1 MLPALGTIRRRAA
14 LRRADTLPRGA
25 CSGCLRLP
33 SQFHIQSRSIAA
45 ARAYAHFF
53 VFLLLATLLFRCPLA
68 KHSCTLLHSG
78 SCSAG
83 QNKELSLLTVV
94 GSLTYVRLRCDGA
107 YGQICRCQSR
117 ERPEERRRFHVVT
130 LSMDGRSKGKI
141 FFHQR
146 LRVRIHTFWH
156 RVNPK
161 GHARFLSLRLHRM
174 LTHVIPRFQCPGIQK
189 SEREQHYI
197 CKVF

>member
-1 MLPALGTIRRRAA
+1 MLPALGTIRRRASSFETGRYLA
-14 LRRADTLPRGA
+14 ERGLLGVFETAFTISHPISEHCCSA
-25 CSGCLRLP
+25 CVRT
-33 SQFHIQSRSIAA
+33 
-45 ARAYAHFF
+45 FF
-53 VFLLLATLLFRCPLA
+53 LFFFLLLATLLFRCPLA

-130 LSMDGRSKGKI
+130 LSMDGRRKGKI

-156 RVNPK
+156 RVHPK
-161 GHARFLSLRLHRM
+161 GHARILSLRLHRM

-189 SEREQHYI
+189 SEREQH
-197 CKVF
+197 